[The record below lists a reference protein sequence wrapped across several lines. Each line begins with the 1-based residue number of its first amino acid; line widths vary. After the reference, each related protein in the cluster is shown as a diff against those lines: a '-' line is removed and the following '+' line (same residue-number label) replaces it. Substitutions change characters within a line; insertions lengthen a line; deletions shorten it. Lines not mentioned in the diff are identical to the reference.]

1 MEQDA
6 GPAVDRNFTLDKTLT
21 VPAHISSLAFGHAG
35 HVFAGCDDGSLRVYD
50 LSSYKVLK
58 AVRGL
63 GGEVSSIVCMKRPGS
78 ELRDAWVAHGQHISK
93 FKFDPDPMIQTL
105 ESALV
110 SVKVG
115 ESDADV
121 LNELALNANKSHLA
135 FTMDSGFVGVL
146 DLSNNSITKMETK
159 HDSVCGSVKFVPGRP
174 RELISGGYDNILLH
188 FDFVQGKV
196 LSRRQI
202 DTFALE
208 GEISLSPPFVMSMAM
223 SDTGVLAAGIADG
236 RLWIGFGGEKVVLP
250 GSKSSKKKVKMWEG
264 LDEDQIL
271 LIKVAEGPI
280 VAMAFSEHRKL
291 TISTLM
297 GVITQYRLIYDEV
310 LGSVV
315 LQQLWQKA
323 SPGIE
328 KVNALIADEKRIIV
342 GGFSAKGR
350 GVIEVWKETPQPAQ
364 DQEGKSLAP
373 TSTS

>member
-121 LNELALNANKSHLA
+121 LNE
-135 FTMDSGFVGVL
+135 
-146 DLSNNSITKMETK
+146 
-159 HDSVCGSVKFVPGRP
+159 VCGSVKFVPGRP